1 MVCEPDDPCLSILA
15 GTRVI
20 SIQYMAILIP
30 FVYKEKLMLF
40 IGNNTIPTISPT
52 G

>member
-1 MVCEPDDPCLSILA
+1 MVCEPDEPCPGILA

-20 SIQYMAILIP
+20 SIQYMAILRP
-30 FVYKEKLMLF
+30 FVYKEKLTPF
-40 IGNNTIPTISPT
+40 IGNNTIPTISPM